1 MKYIVIYFGQI
12 NSIPWKVCMQDGTC
26 FSHRIFNANV
36 RCVGGV
42 CIKGIVL
49 IISSE
54 YLKIHSSQAFCKSDI
69 RLHSNENQSKSRVQ
83 ILVVQ

>member
-36 RCVGGV
+36 RCGGDM
-42 CIKGIVL
+42 
-49 IISSE
+49 
-54 YLKIHSSQAFCKSDI
+54 Y
-69 RLHSNENQSKSRVQ
+69 
-83 ILVVQ
+83 